1 MDYLIVLFKNKKRKK
16 IINKFKTLERAK
28 LFYNQK
34 IKESELVYFD
44 KKVENANEC
53 DYELGIVCKK
63 DGNLEIYYI
72 KDTLGR
78 QLKVDVDDDYKI
90 IELTPYNVPE
100 SIYDVTNK
108 TKIFFEEFIKKYLS
122 KKSLKLISRLNNKV
136 VVQDD
141 DRLNLF
147 SFKNESESNRFL
159 NSLNF
164 YMIDNGRM
172 DCLIVSETSKAQK
185 KYLYEILSE
194 MGIDKKLLY
203 RTSTTFKERK

>member
-34 IKESELVYFD
+34 IKESKLVYFD
-44 KKVENANEC
+44 KKVENANQC

-63 DGNLEIYYI
+63 DGNFEIYYI
-72 KDTLGR
+72 KDLLGR

-90 IELTPYNVPE
+90 IELTHYNVPE

-159 NSLNF
+159 NSLNV

>member
-16 IINKFKTLERAK
+16 IINKFKKLERAK

-34 IKESELVYFD
+34 IKESKLVYFD
-44 KKVENANEC
+44 KKVENANQC

-63 DGNLEIYYI
+63 DGNFEIYYI

-78 QLKVDVDDDYKI
+78 QLKIDVDDDYKI

-164 YMIDNGRM
+164 YIF
-172 DCLIVSETSKAQK
+172 SKRQ
-185 KYLYEILSE
+185 
-194 MGIDKKLLY
+194 
-203 RTSTTFKERK
+203 F

>member
-1 MDYLIVLFKNKKRKK
+1 M
-16 IINKFKTLERAK
+16 ERIA
-28 LFYNQK
+28 
-34 IKESELVYFD
+34 
-44 KKVENANEC
+44 EN
-53 DYELGIVCKK
+53 Y
-63 DGNLEIYYI
+63 
-72 KDTLGR
+72 
-78 QLKVDVDDDYKI
+78 DVDDDYKI

-194 MGIDKKLLY
+194 MCIDKKLLY

>member
-63 DGNLEIYYI
+63 DGNFEMYYI
-72 KDTLGR
+72 KDPLGR

-108 TKIFFEEFIKKYLS
+108 TKIFFEEFIKKYLL
-122 KKSLKLISRLNNKV
+122 KKSLKLISKLQGNAFSTCFSKIT
-136 VVQDD
+136 
-141 DRLNLF
+141 LSLSEILF
-147 SFKNESESNRFL
+147 KK
-159 NSLNF
+159 NSLARSNVLNF
-164 YMIDNGRM
+164 
-172 DCLIVSETSKAQK
+172 LIIFFLFLILK
-185 KYLYEILSE
+185 KTN
-194 MGIDKKLLY
+194 
-203 RTSTTFKERK
+203 R

>member
-16 IINKFKTLERAK
+16 IINKFKTLQRAK

-63 DGNLEIYYI
+63 DGNFEMYYI
-72 KDTLGR
+72 KDPLGR

-108 TKIFFEEFIKKYLS
+108 TKIFFEEFIKKYLL
-122 KKSLKLISRLNNKV
+122 KKSLKLISKLNNKV

-147 SFKNESESNRFL
+147 SFKNESESHRFL
-159 NSLNF
+159 NSLNV

>member
-63 DGNLEIYYI
+63 DGNFEMYYI
-72 KDTLGR
+72 KDSLGR
-78 QLKVDVDDDYKI
+78 QLRVDVDDDYKI
-90 IELTPYNVPE
+90 IELIPYNIPE
-100 SIYDVTNK
+100 SVYDVTNK
-108 TKIFFEEFIKKYLS
+108 TKIFFEEFVKNYLS
-122 KKSLKLISRLNNKV
+122 KKSLKLISKLNNKV

-147 SFKNESESNRFL
+147 SFKNESESHRFL
-159 NSLNF
+159 NSLNA